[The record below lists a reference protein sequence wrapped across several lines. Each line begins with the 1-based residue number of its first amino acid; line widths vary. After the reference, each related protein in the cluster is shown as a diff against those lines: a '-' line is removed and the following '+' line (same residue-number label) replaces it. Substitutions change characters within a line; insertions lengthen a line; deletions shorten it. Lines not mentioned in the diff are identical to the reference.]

1 MDLERKLDNEHLK
14 EYGIVDLADGRI
26 VFSACHNSSKEENL
40 RIIRDL
46 DKDTKERRNALL
58 KFRDFNKKLGG
69 FYFMVYTNSDILFGD
84 IGEVCNE
91 DLPKLLYLASFLDY
105 EDRNGNKICKNR
117 ANNVKTPMPKKEVFK
132 LLGFS
137 STNKSKIWFERMEK
151 LGLLYIYEDYV
162 ELNEKYFV
170 RGKQSNLDSKYT
182 RIYVNTIRELYIN
195 NDMRKHRQLGLILRL
210 LPLMNI
216 NSNIICRN
224 PGEINGANVHKM
236 DRYDIAKILNVSD
249 EKRNLS
255 KMIRSLI
262 TIKVHFENYELQVFK
277 FVTVSDSD
285 DKREF
290 FVVNPIL
297 SYKGNNYDEL
307 MKVLKTYFFE
317 EKDIKVIE

>member
-1 MDLERKLDNEHLK
+1 
-14 EYGIVDLADGRI
+14 
-26 VFSACHNSSKEENL
+26 
-40 RIIRDL
+40 
-46 DKDTKERRNALL
+46 
-58 KFRDFNKKLGG
+58 
-69 FYFMVYTNSDILFGD
+69 MVYTNTDILFGD
-84 IGEVCNE
+84 IGEICNE

-117 ANNVKTPMPKKEVFK
+117 VNNVKTPMPKKEVFK

-137 STNKSKIWFERMEK
+137 STNKSKAWFERMEK
-151 LGLLYIYEDYV
+151 LGLLYIYEDYI

-170 RGKQSNLDSKYT
+170 RGRQNNLDSKYT

-297 SYKGNNYDEL
+297 SYKGNNYEEL